1 VLLVRRRGACGLKE
15 DEEATMSGDVTHRA
29 GRHRDSD
36 GSARVARWHEPDS
49 SAASDAASDTVTGLP
64 FMQVELPSRRW
75 YIEAAGDRAAAE

>member
-1 VLLVRRRGACGLKE
+1 VLLVRRWGARLLKRCEAGKMSNGL
-15 DEEATMSGDVTHRA
+15 SQRA
-29 GRHRDSD
+29 ARRDPD
-36 GSARVARWHEPDS
+36 GSARLARWQQGES